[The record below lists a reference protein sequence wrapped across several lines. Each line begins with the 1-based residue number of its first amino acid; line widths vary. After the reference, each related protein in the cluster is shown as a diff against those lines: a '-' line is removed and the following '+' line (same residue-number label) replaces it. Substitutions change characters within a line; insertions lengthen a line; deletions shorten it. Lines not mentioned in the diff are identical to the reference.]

1 MPHFDVNAI
10 DTMCAVAGLEV
21 PDLEKP
27 VLAGMLERHLAA
39 FEAVVGALNLSDVAS
54 ADTFEAGWDE

>member
-1 MPHFDVNAI
+1 
-10 DTMCAVAGLEV
+10 MCAVAGLEV

-39 FEAVVGALNLSDVAS
+39 FEAVVGALDLSDVAS